1 MARVR
6 LFKSERAVTAM
17 LRVFLREIK
26 IEHTLFALPFAY
38 VGALLAYGGVPPWEK
53 IAWITVAVLGG
64 RTAAMA
70 ANRLIDAR
78 IDAKNPRTAS
88 RALATGALKPAIM
101 VWSIAAGLLLL
112 VVAAYELNPLCFAL
126 VPLAAGGL
134 IVYPYVKRVSW
145 GVHFFLGAVDALAPL
160 GAWIAITGRF
170 EVGGWLLFAAV
181 TLWVAGFDILYA
193 LMDRDFDLRE
203 GIASVPARFG
213 EGSGR
218 ALPQVLHLGV
228 VAALAWLGIVVGA
241 HGWYWAGVAAAGA
254 LLAVESVLVRKG
266 GDVFSLN
273 AAVFNA
279 NMIFSVVF
287 LCTTLVSLVTGVS
300 SHAAFR
306 Q

>member
-1 MARVR
+1 M
-6 LFKSERAVTAM
+6 TASM
-17 LRVFLREIK
+17 RTFLQEIK

-38 VGALLAYGGVPPWEK
+38 VGALLAYGGVPPWHS
-53 IAWITVAVLGG
+53 IAWITVAVIGG

-78 IDAKNPRTAS
+78 IDAKNPRTAR
-88 RALATGALKPAIM
+88 RALATGELAPATMAWAIVIGLAALA
-101 VWSIAAGLLLL
+101 
-112 VVAAYELNPLCFAL
+112 VAAFELNPLCFAL
-126 VPLAAGGL
+126 VPLAAAGL
-134 IVYPYVKRVSW
+134 VVYPYIKRFSW

-170 EVGGWLLFAAV
+170 EAGAWLLFAAV

-193 LMDRDFDLRE
+193 LMDREFDLRE

-218 ALPQVLHLGV
+218 LLPQLLHLGV
-228 VAALAWLGIVVGA
+228 VAVLAWLGVTIGA

-254 LLAVESVLVRKG
+254 LLVFEFTLLRKK

-287 LCTTLVSLVTGVS
+287 FFTTLASLVTGVS
-300 SHAAFR
+300 DHAAAR
-306 Q
+306 P

>member
-1 MARVR
+1 
-6 LFKSERAVTAM
+6 M
-17 LRVFLREIK
+17 LRAFLREIK

-38 VGALLAYGGVPPWEK
+38 VGALLADEGVPPWSK
-53 IAWITVAVLGG
+53 VAWITFAVLGG

-78 IDAKNPRTAS
+78 MDAKNPRTAR
-88 RALATGALKPAIM
+88 RALPAGELQRSTM
-101 VWSIAAGLLLL
+101 VWAIVVGLILLAIAAF
-112 VVAAYELNPLCFAL
+112 ELNPLCFAL
-126 VPLAAGGL
+126 APIAAAGVV
-134 IVYPYVKRVSW
+134 VYPYVKRLTW

-170 EVGGWLLFAAV
+170 EAGAWLLFIAV
-181 TLWVAGFDILYA
+181 TMWVAGFDILYA
-193 LMDRDFDLRE
+193 LMDRDFDVRE
-203 GIASVPARFG
+203 GVASIPARFG

-228 VAALAWLGIVVGA
+228 VAVLAWLGFVIGA

-254 LLAVESVLVRKG
+254 LVAVEVSLVRKG

-279 NMIFSVVF
+279 NMTFSVVF
-287 LCTTLVSLVTGVS
+287 LCTTLASLVTGVS
-300 SHAAFR
+300 THAASLP
-306 Q
+306 

>member
-1 MARVR
+1 MTV
-6 LFKSERAVTAM
+6 M
-17 LRVFLREIK
+17 LRTFLREIK

-38 VGALLAYGGVPPWEK
+38 VGALLAYGGVPPWSK

-78 IDAKNPRTAS
+78 MDAKNPRTAR
-88 RALATGALKPAIM
+88 RALPAGELKMATM
-101 VWSIAAGLLLL
+101 VWAIVVGLIILVIAAF
-112 VVAAYELNPLCFAL
+112 ELNPLCFAL
-126 VPLAAGGL
+126 APIAAVGVV
-134 IVYPYVKRVSW
+134 VYPYIKRWSW

-160 GAWIAITGRF
+160 GAWIAISGRF
-170 EVGGWLLFAAV
+170 EAGAWLLFAAV
-181 TLWVAGFDILYA
+181 TMWVAGFDILYA
-193 LMDRDFDLRE
+193 LMDREFDVRE
-203 GIASVPARFG
+203 GIASIPARFG

-228 VAALAWLGIVVGA
+228 VAALAWLGIVLGA
-241 HGWYWAGVAAAGA
+241 HGWYWAGVAAAGV
-254 LLAVESVLVRKG
+254 LLAVEVSLVRKG

-287 LCTTLVSLVTGVS
+287 FCTTLASLVTGVS
-300 SHAAFR
+300 THAASLP
-306 Q
+306 

>member
-1 MARVR
+1 M
-6 LFKSERAVTAM
+6 TAM
-17 LRVFLREIK
+17 LRTFLQEIK

-38 VGALLAYGGVPPWEK
+38 VGALLAYGGVPPWHS
-53 IAWITVAVLGG
+53 IAWITVAVFGG

-78 IDAKNPRTAS
+78 MDAKNPRTAR
-88 RALATGALKPAIM
+88 RALATGELSASVMIWAIAIGLVALA
-101 VWSIAAGLLLL
+101 IAAF
-112 VVAAYELNPLCFAL
+112 ELNPLCFAL
-126 VPLAAGGL
+126 VPLAAVGL

-170 EVGGWLLFAAV
+170 EAGAWLLFAAV

-218 ALPQVLHLGV
+218 LLPQLLHLGV
-228 VAALAWLGIVVGA
+228 VAALAWLGVATGA
-241 HGWYWAGVAAAGA
+241 HGWYWVGVASAGA
-254 LLAVESVLVRKG
+254 LLVFEFSLLRTS

-279 NMIFSVVF
+279 NMLFSVVF
-287 LCTTLVSLVTGVS
+287 LCTTFASLVTGVS
-300 SHAAFR
+300 AHAAFIP
-306 Q
+306 

>member
-1 MARVR
+1 M
-6 LFKSERAVTAM
+6 TASM
-17 LRVFLREIK
+17 RTFLQEIK

-38 VGALLAYGGVPPWEK
+38 VGALLAYGGVPPWPS
-53 IAWITVAVLGG
+53 IAWITVAVIGG

-78 IDAKNPRTAS
+78 IDAKNPRTAR
-88 RALATGALKPAIM
+88 RALATGELAPATMAWAIVIGLAALA
-101 VWSIAAGLLLL
+101 
-112 VVAAYELNPLCFAL
+112 VAAFELNPLCFAL
-126 VPLAAGGL
+126 VPLAAAGL
-134 IVYPYVKRVSW
+134 VVYPYIKRFSW

-170 EVGGWLLFAAV
+170 EAGAWLLFAAV

-193 LMDRDFDLRE
+193 LMDREFDLRE

-218 ALPQVLHLGV
+218 LLPQLLHLGV
-228 VAALAWLGIVVGA
+228 VAALAWLGVTIGA
-241 HGWYWAGVAAAGA
+241 HGWYWAGVAAAVA
-254 LLAVESVLVRKG
+254 LLVFEFTLLRKK

-287 LCTTLVSLVTGVS
+287 FFTTLASLVTGVS
-300 SHAAFR
+300 AHAAAR
-306 Q
+306 P

>member
-1 MARVR
+1 
-6 LFKSERAVTAM
+6 M
-17 LRVFLREIK
+17 LRAFLQELK

-38 VGALLAYGGVPPWEK
+38 VGALLAYGGVPPWHS
-53 IAWITVAVLGG
+53 IAWITVAVVGG
-64 RTAAMA
+64 RTSAMA

-78 IDAKNPRTAS
+78 IDAKNPRTAR
-88 RALATGALKPAIM
+88 RALATGELPPATM
-101 VWSIAAGLLLL
+101 VWAIAIGLAALVIAAF
-112 VVAAYELNPLCFAL
+112 ELNPLCFAL
-126 VPLAAGGL
+126 APLAALGL
-134 IVYPYVKRVSW
+134 IVYPYVKRLSW

-170 EVGGWLLFAAV
+170 EAGAWLLFVAV

-218 ALPQVLHLGV
+218 LLPQVLHLGV
-228 VAALAWLGIVVGA
+228 VATLAWLGVAIGA
-241 HGWYWAGVAAAGA
+241 HGWYWAGVAAAVA
-254 LLAVESVLVRKG
+254 LVGFEFSLLRKR

-287 LCTTLVSLVTGVS
+287 LCTTFASLVTGVS
-300 SHAAFR
+300 AHAASR
-306 Q
+306 P

>member
-1 MARVR
+1 M
-6 LFKSERAVTAM
+6 TAM
-17 LRVFLREIK
+17 LRTFLQEIK

-38 VGALLAYGGVPPWEK
+38 VGALLAYGGMPPWPS
-53 IAWITVAVLGG
+53 IAWITVAVFGG

-78 IDAKNPRTAS
+78 IDAKNPRTAR
-88 RALATGALKPAIM
+88 RALATGELSPSVMIWAIAIGLAAL
-101 VWSIAAGLLLL
+101 VIAAF
-112 VVAAYELNPLCFAL
+112 ELNPLCFAL
-126 VPLAAGGL
+126 APLAAVGL

-170 EVGGWLLFAAV
+170 EAGAWLLFAAV

-218 ALPQVLHLGV
+218 LLPQLLHLGV
-228 VAALAWLGIVVGA
+228 VAALALLGVATGA
-241 HGWYWAGVAAAGA
+241 HGWYWAGVASAGA
-254 LLAVESVLVRKG
+254 LLVFEFSLLRTS

-279 NMIFSVVF
+279 NMLFSVVF
-287 LCTTLVSLVTGVS
+287 LCTTFASLVSGVS
-300 SHAAFR
+300 AHAAIIP
-306 Q
+306 

>member
-1 MARVR
+1 MV
-6 LFKSERAVTAM
+6 
-17 LRVFLREIK
+17 RVFLREIK
-26 IEHTLFALPFAY
+26 IEHTVFALPFAY
-38 VGALLAYGGVPPWEK
+38 VGALLAEGGVPPWDK
-53 IAWITVAVLGG
+53 IAWITVAVVGG

-78 IDAKNPRTAS
+78 MDAKNPRTAR
-88 RALATGALKPAIM
+88 RALATGELKPAVMI
-101 VWSIAAGLLLL
+101 WAIAAGLALL
-112 VVAAYELNPLCFAL
+112 VVAALELNPLCLAL
-126 VPLAAGGL
+126 APLAAAGL
-134 IVYPYVKRVSW
+134 IVYPYLKRVTW

-170 EVGGWLLFAAV
+170 EAGAWLLFAAV
-181 TLWVAGFDILYA
+181 TMWVAGFDILYA

-228 VAALAWLGIVVGA
+228 VASLTWLGIATGA
-241 HGWYWAGVAAAGA
+241 HGWYWAGVAAAVI
-254 LLAVESVLVRKG
+254 LLGVEVALVRKG

-287 LCTTLVSLVTGVS
+287 FCTTLASLVTGVS
-300 SHAAFR
+300 AHAASNP
-306 Q
+306 

>member
-1 MARVR
+1 
-6 LFKSERAVTAM
+6 M
-17 LRVFLREIK
+17 LRTFLHEIK

-38 VGALLAYGGVPPWEK
+38 VGALLAYGGVPPWHS
-53 IAWITVAVLGG
+53 IAWITVAVFGG

-78 IDAKNPRTAS
+78 IDAKNPRTAR
-88 RALATGALKPAIM
+88 RALPTGALSPSAM
-101 VWSIAAGLLLL
+101 VWAIAIGLVALVIAAF
-112 VVAAYELNPLCFAL
+112 ELNPLCFAL
-126 VPLAAGGL
+126 APLAAVGV
-134 IVYPYVKRVSW
+134 IVYPYIKRVSW

-170 EVGGWLLFAAV
+170 EAGAWLLFAAV

-218 ALPQVLHLGV
+218 LLPQLLHLGV
-228 VAALAWLGIVVGA
+228 VAALALLGVATGA
-241 HGWYWAGVAAAGA
+241 HGWYWAGVASAGV
-254 LLAVESVLVRKG
+254 LLIFEFSLLRTS
-266 GDVFSLN
+266 GDIFSLN

-287 LCTTLVSLVTGVS
+287 LCTTFASLVTGVS
-300 SHAAFR
+300 AHAAFIP
-306 Q
+306 

>member
-1 MARVR
+1 
-6 LFKSERAVTAM
+6 M
-17 LRVFLREIK
+17 LRAFLQELK

-38 VGALLAYGGVPPWEK
+38 VGALLAYGGVPPWHS
-53 IAWITVAVLGG
+53 IAWITVAVVGG
-64 RTAAMA
+64 RTSAMA

-78 IDAKNPRTAS
+78 IDAKNPRTAR
-88 RALATGALKPAIM
+88 RALATGELAPATM
-101 VWSIAAGLLLL
+101 VWAIAIGLAALVIAAF
-112 VVAAYELNPLCFAL
+112 ELNPLCFAL
-126 VPLAAGGL
+126 APLAALGL
-134 IVYPYVKRVSW
+134 IVYPYVKRLSW

-170 EVGGWLLFAAV
+170 EAGAWLLFVAV

-218 ALPQVLHLGV
+218 LLPQVLHLGV
-228 VAALAWLGIVVGA
+228 VATLAWLGVAIGA
-241 HGWYWAGVAAAGA
+241 HGWYWAGVAAAVA
-254 LLAVESVLVRKG
+254 LVGFEFSLLRKR

-287 LCTTLVSLVTGVS
+287 LCTTFASLVTGVS
-300 SHAAFR
+300 AHAASR
-306 Q
+306 P

>member
-1 MARVR
+1 
-6 LFKSERAVTAM
+6 M
-17 LRVFLREIK
+17 LRAFLREIK

-38 VGALLAYGGVPPWEK
+38 VGALLAGGGVPPWSK
-53 IAWITVAVLGG
+53 VAWITVAVLGG

-78 IDAKNPRTAS
+78 MDAKNPRTAR
-88 RALATGALKPAIM
+88 RALPAGELKPSTM
-101 VWSIAAGLLLL
+101 VWAIAAGLILL
-112 VVAAYELNPLCFAL
+112 VVAAFELNPLCFAL
-126 VPLAAGGL
+126 VPIAAAGVV
-134 IVYPYVKRVSW
+134 VYPYVKRLTW

-170 EVGGWLLFAAV
+170 EAGAWLLFVAV
-181 TLWVAGFDILYA
+181 TMWVAGFDILYA
-193 LMDRDFDLRE
+193 LMDRDFDVRE
-203 GIASVPARFG
+203 GVASIPARFG

-228 VAALAWLGIVVGA
+228 VAALAWLGLVIGA
-241 HGWYWAGVAAAGA
+241 HGWYWAGVAAAG
-254 LLAVESVLVRKG
+254 LLVAVEVSLVRKG

-287 LCTTLVSLVTGVS
+287 FCTTLASLLTGVS
-300 SHAAFR
+300 AHAASLP
-306 Q
+306 

>member
-1 MARVR
+1 MT
-6 LFKSERAVTAM
+6 AV
-17 LRVFLREIK
+17 LRTFLREIK

-38 VGALLAYGGVPPWEK
+38 VGALLAQGGVPPWSK
-53 IAWITVAVLGG
+53 VVWITVAVVGG

-70 ANRLIDAR
+70 ANRLIDAH

-88 RALATGALKPAIM
+88 RALATGELKPAVM
-101 VWSIAAGLLLL
+101 AWAIAAG
-112 VVAAYELNPLCFAL
+112 VAVLILAAFELNPLCFAL
-126 VPLAAGGL
+126 VPLAAAGL
-134 IVYPYVKRVSW
+134 ILYPYVKRISW

-170 EVGGWLLFAAV
+170 ETGAWLLFAAV
-181 TLWVAGFDILYA
+181 TMWVAGFDILYA
-193 LMDRDFDLRE
+193 LMDRDFDVRE

-228 VAALAWLGIVVGA
+228 VAALAWLGIAIGA

-254 LLAVESVLVRKG
+254 LFAVEFSLLRKG

-287 LCTTLVSLVTGVS
+287 FCTTLASLVTGVTA
-300 SHAAFR
+300 HAASLP
-306 Q
+306 

>member
-1 MARVR
+1 
-6 LFKSERAVTAM
+6 M
-17 LRVFLREIK
+17 LRAFLREIK

-38 VGALLAYGGVPPWEK
+38 VGALLADEGVPPWSK
-53 IAWITVAVLGG
+53 VAWITVAVLGG

-78 IDAKNPRTAS
+78 MDAKNPRTAR
-88 RALATGALKPAIM
+88 RALPAGELQRSTM
-101 VWSIAAGLLLL
+101 VWAIVVGLILLAIAAF
-112 VVAAYELNPLCFAL
+112 ELNPLCFAL
-126 VPLAAGGL
+126 APIAAAGVV
-134 IVYPYVKRVSW
+134 VYPYVKRLTW

-170 EVGGWLLFAAV
+170 EAGAWLLFIAV
-181 TLWVAGFDILYA
+181 TMWVAGFDILYA
-193 LMDRDFDLRE
+193 LMDRDFDVRE
-203 GIASVPARFG
+203 GVASIPARFG

-228 VAALAWLGIVVGA
+228 VAVLAWLGFVIGA
-241 HGWYWAGVAAAGA
+241 HGWYWAGVAAAGV
-254 LLAVESVLVRKG
+254 LVAVEVSLVRKG

-287 LCTTLVSLVTGVS
+287 FCTTLASLLTGVS
-300 SHAAFR
+300 AHAASLP
-306 Q
+306 

>member
-1 MARVR
+1 
-6 LFKSERAVTAM
+6 M
-17 LRVFLREIK
+17 LRAFLREIK

-38 VGALLAYGGVPPWEK
+38 VGALLAYGGIPPWSK
-53 IAWITVAVLGG
+53 VGWITAAVLGG

-78 IDAKNPRTAS
+78 IDAKNPRTAR
-88 RALATGALKPAIM
+88 RALPAGELKGVTM
-101 VWSIAAGLLLL
+101 VWAIVAGLIILVIAAF
-112 VVAAYELNPLCFAL
+112 ELNPLCFAL
-126 VPLAAGGL
+126 APIAAAGVV
-134 IVYPYVKRVSW
+134 IYPYVKRLSW

-170 EVGGWLLFAAV
+170 EAGAWLLFAAV
-181 TLWVAGFDILYA
+181 TMWVAGFDILYA

-203 GIASVPARFG
+203 GIASIPARFG

-228 VAALAWLGIVVGA
+228 VAALALLGIVIGA
-241 HGWYWAGVAAAGA
+241 HGWYWAGVAAAGV
-254 LLAVESVLVRKG
+254 LVVVEVALVRKG

-279 NMIFSVVF
+279 NMLFSVVF
-287 LCTTLVSLVTGVS
+287 FCTTLASLITGVS
-300 SHAAFR
+300 THAATLP
-306 Q
+306 